1 MTDSHYW
8 ELRVPASAETT
19 DGLTNF
25 LWEQGA
31 LGVVEESTAGA
42 TPILRAFFA
51 ASTASAVLR
60 ADLRTYL
67 DALRE
72 LGFSVVGE
80 ASLAPLADAN
90 WAEAW
95 REHFRPLRVGA
106 GLLVAPSWD
115 VPPADG
121 RVTIVLDPGRAFGTG
136 HHGTTRGCLEAIE
149 TLLDV
154 ARPATGLDLGTGS
167 GILAIA
173 AARLGV
179 PEVLA
184 CDTDPDAV
192 AAALANA
199 GRNGV
204 AGRVRTVVA
213 DAAALA
219 TAPAPVVLANLLASA
234 HRALAS
240 VYRRLVEGGGA
251 LVLGGLLDAEA
262 DDVVT
267 GLAGHGFRREAARS
281 LEGWTSVI
289 LRHAPLHASA

>member
-1 MTDSHYW
+1 MTDSRYW

-51 ASTASAVLR
+51 ASTASAALR

-72 LGFSVVGE
+72 LGFSVAGE
-80 ASLAPLADAN
+80 ASVAPLADAN

-149 TLLDV
+149 TIVDF

-173 AARLGV
+173 MALLGV
-179 PEVLA
+179 ARVEAV
-184 CDTDPDAV
+184 DEDPDAI
-192 AAALANA
+192 AAARENVDRHQIAARVTCRMGDA
-199 GRNGV
+199 G
-204 AGRVRTVVA
+204 TFETEPTELVV
-213 DAAALA
+213 
-219 TAPAPVVLANLLASA
+219 ANLLTAA
-234 HRALAS
+234 HRRLAPLYPRA
-240 VYRRLVEGGGA
+240 VAPAGH
-251 LVLGGLLDAEA
+251 LVLGGILDHEA
-262 DDVVT
+262 SEVRAAV
-267 GLAGHGFRREAARS
+267 AGHGFVSRDTIAI
-281 LEGWTSVI
+281 EGWATLV
-289 LRHAPLHASA
+289 LQRA